1 MYETVIFDLDGTLI
15 DSAEGI
21 KNSFEYTFEKLGI
34 NVPREEMDVFIGP
47 PLLYSFEV
55 ICGLGKDGAQ
65 RAVEIYREYFAARG
79 IFENSVYEGAED
91 MLALLRERGKTL
103 LLATSKYELYALQI
117 LESLGLMKYF
127 SFAAGSEK
135 DGGRGTKAEVISY
148 VLEKTGTEKGSAVMI
163 GDRMHDTEGARAA
176 GLDSI
181 GALWGYGS
189 REELIGGGAT
199 YIAESPRDVAKIVCG
214 EQKRRINDKII

>member
-1 MYETVIFDLDGTLI
+1 
-15 DSAEGI
+15 
-21 KNSFEYTFEKLGI
+21 
-34 NVPREEMDVFIGP
+34 
-47 PLLYSFEV
+47 
-55 ICGLGKDGAQ
+55 
-65 RAVEIYREYFAARG
+65 
-79 IFENSVYEGAED
+79 
-91 MLALLRERGKTL
+91 
-103 LLATSKYELYALQI
+103 
-117 LESLGLMKYF
+117 
-127 SFAAGSEK
+127 
-135 DGGRGTKAEVISY
+135 
-148 VLEKTGTEKGSAVMI
+148 MI